1 MTKKT
6 ANAIGMAK
14 KKTKQSPSASSFQ
27 CTLAAIIA
35 ISVIEVA
42 FAGFGVIQPIFSY
55 SPANLFFAFLRIA
68 IVVYA
73 GYAASGVARA
83 ALRGGALFFASSL
96 AICISVFA
104 AQGIATHPI
113 LGVFVFDGMLPVLF
127 AVIIVQNT
135 LTGAA
140 IAAVVAWLSRQ
151 KFFQGFFPAKKS

>member
-6 ANAIGMAK
+6 A
-14 KKTKQSPSASSFQ
+14 KKTSPAVGFQ
-27 CTLAAIIA
+27 LILAAIIA

-42 FAGFGVIQPIFSY
+42 LAGFGVIPPIFSY

-96 AICISVFA
+96 AVCISVFA

-113 LGVFVFDGMLPVLF
+113 LGVFVFDGMLPALF

-135 LTGAA
+135 LMGAA